1 MLSIAKAQSAPLS
14 EFPQHFL
21 SVADLSREQ
30 VLEVFALAAELKQKA
45 APLLAGKQAAL
56 LFEKPSLR
64 TRVSFEAGLSRLGG
78 HAIYLDHQAQ
88 RLGAREAVKDYAKNL
103 ERWVDVLVARVFSHK
118 TLAELAAHSR
128 IPVVNALSD
137 QEHPC
142 QALAD
147 FFTLA
152 EQGLDLGSLKLAYVG
167 DGNNV
172 CQSLV
177 LLAAIFGCQ
186 MTVVTPWGYEPD
198 ADLMLKAGDIAK
210 ASGAVIKLGHDTAM
224 LAGHDAVYTDT
235 WASMGQESEHDDR
248 VRLFSA
254 LQVNEKLMQGQ
265 GLKYFM
271 HCLPAHRGEEVTDAV
286 IDGPGSL
293 VYEQA
298 ENRMH
303 VQNALLALL
312 LG

>member
-1 MLSIAKAQSAPLS
+1 MLSIAKAQSAPQTP
-14 EFPQHFL
+14 FPKHLL
-21 SVADLSREQ
+21 SVTDLSREQ
-30 VLEVFALAAELKQKA
+30 ILALFALAAELKKQP
-45 APLLAGKQAAL
+45 APRLAGKQAAL

-64 TRVSFEAGLSRLGG
+64 TRVSFEAGITRLGG

-128 IPVVNALSD
+128 IPVVNALCD
-137 QEHPC
+137 REHPC

-152 EQGLDLGSLKLAYVG
+152 EQGLDPATLKLAYVG

-177 LLAAIFGCQ
+177 LLTAIFGGQ
-186 MTVVTPWGYEPD
+186 ITVVTPWGYEPD

-210 ASGAVIKLGHDTAM
+210 ATGAQIKLGHDTAM

-248 VRLFSA
+248 VRLFSDY
-254 LQVNEKLMQGQ
+254 QVNEKLMSRH
-265 GLKYFM
+265 GLKHFL

-286 IDGPGSL
+286 IDGPASL

-298 ENRMH
+298 ENRLH